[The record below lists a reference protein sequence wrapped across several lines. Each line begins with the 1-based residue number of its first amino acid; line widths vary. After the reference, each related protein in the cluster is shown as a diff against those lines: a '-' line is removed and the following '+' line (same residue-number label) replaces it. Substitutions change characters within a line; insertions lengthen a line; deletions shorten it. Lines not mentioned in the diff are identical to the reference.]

1 MKPIPQS
8 IVLAL
13 IFVFLVL
20 GYFAGLNHAARNQN
34 ELDLNKD
41 GEVTIQDFSIALYLV
56 DSIKSQLHNES
67 TPANVI
73 EDVYP
78 PVPLP
83 YQPSN

>member
-1 MKPIPQS
+1 MKPVPQS

-13 IFVFLVL
+13 IFVFIVL
-20 GYFAGLNHAARNQN
+20 GYFAGLNHANRNIN

-41 GEVTIQDFSIALYLV
+41 REVTIQDFSIALYLV
-56 DSIKSQLHNES
+56 DSIQKEIGNQH

-78 PVPLP
+78 DVPP
-83 YQPSN
+83 YSPSN